1 MGIGVSGKENNRR
14 ERIPGLKRAGSILS
28 GLFVAAMTVTL
39 TL

>member
-1 MGIGVSGKENNRR
+1 MGIEDLENNRR
-14 ERIPGLKRAGSILS
+14 KRIPGLKRAGSILS